1 MSRTVAY
8 ALDFVLDT
16 LDYSPDDAIPPR
28 DEAELRTQPS
38 AEPLSKENF
47 AVIVWNDEKH
57 SFEEVIHNI
66 ADATGCSKDMAT
78 EIAYRIDDEVSTLV
92 SLGIIDH

>member
-16 LDYSPDDAIPPR
+16 LDYSPDDATPPH
-28 DEAELRTQPS
+28 DENELRAQPS
-38 AEPLSKENF
+38 AEPVSKDF
-47 AVIVWNDEKH
+47 YAVLLWNDEKH

-66 ADATGCSKDMAT
+66 SDATGCSRDVASDMV
-78 EIAYRIDDEVSTLV
+78 YRIDDEVCVAPPPLCHD
-92 SLGIIDH
+92 L